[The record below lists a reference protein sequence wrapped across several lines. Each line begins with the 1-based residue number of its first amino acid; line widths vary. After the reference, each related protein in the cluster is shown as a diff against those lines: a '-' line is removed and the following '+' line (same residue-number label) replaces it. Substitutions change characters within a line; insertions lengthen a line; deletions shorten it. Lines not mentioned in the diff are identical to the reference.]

1 MKMNW
6 VIAMNLAI
14 NRVNEFQSGTLA
26 ILFAS
31 VLWGTTG
38 TAASFAPDL
47 SPLAI
52 GAFSMGVGGLLQAG
66 LAFRKILAALDKL
79 LLNKKLLAV
88 SALALAVYPLAF
100 YSSMKLSGVAIGTV
114 VSIATA
120 PFFSAL
126 LECLISK
133 KNNINK
139 RWLTSFAIG
148 VVGIGLLVFSES
160 SSANES
166 GEDLKLLG
174 IALGLVAGLCYAI
187 YSWATKALIDK
198 GIKSQAAMG
207 SIFGLGAM
215 LLLPTLWFTGDNL
228 FSSQTN
234 VLVISYLTLIPQ
246 CLGYVA
252 FSFGLRHVTASSANL
267 LTLFEPVVAAV
278 LAVCVVG
285 ELIPFIGWLG
295 MFLIVLCL
303 LIQSKP
309 SKGTL

>member
-1 MKMNW
+1 
-6 VIAMNLAI
+6 MNLAI
-14 NRVNEFQSGTLA
+14 NRVNEFQTGTLA

-31 VLWGTTG
+31 ILWGTTG

-52 GAFSMGVGGLLQAG
+52 GAFSMGVGGLMQAG
-66 LAFRKILAALDKL
+66 LAYRQILFAFDKL
-79 LLNKKLLAV
+79 MQNKKLLTV

-139 RWLTSFAIG
+139 RWLTSFAVG

-166 GEDLKLLG
+166 GDDLKLLG
-174 IALGLVAGLCYAI
+174 IGLGLVAGLCYAI

-234 VLVISYLTLIPQ
+234 VFVISYLTLIPQ
-246 CLGYVA
+246 CLGYIA

-295 MFLIVLCL
+295 MSLIVLCL
-303 LIQSKP
+303 FIQSNP

>member
-1 MKMNW
+1 
-6 VIAMNLAI
+6 MNLAI
-14 NRVNEFQSGTLA
+14 NRVNEFQTGTLA

-31 VLWGTTG
+31 ILWGTTG

-52 GAFSMGVGGLLQAG
+52 GAFSMGVGGLMQAG
-66 LAFRKILAALDKL
+66 LAYRKILFAFDKL
-79 LLNKKLLAV
+79 LQNKKLLTV
-88 SALALAVYPLAF
+88 SALALAIYPLAF

-160 SSANES
+160 SSTNES
-166 GEDLKLLG
+166 GDDLKLFG
-174 IALGLVAGLCYAI
+174 IALGLLAGLCYAI

-215 LLLPTLWFTGDNL
+215 LLLPTLWFTGENL
-228 FSSQTN
+228 FSSQIN

-246 CLGYVA
+246 CLGYIA

>member
-1 MKMNW
+1 
-6 VIAMNLAI
+6 MNLAI
-14 NRVNEFQSGTLA
+14 NRVNEFQTGTLA

-31 VLWGTTG
+31 ILWGTTG

-52 GAFSMGVGGLLQAG
+52 GAFSMGVGGLMQAG
-66 LAFRKILAALDKL
+66 LAYRKILFAFDKL
-79 LLNKKLLAV
+79 LQNKKLLAV

-160 SSANES
+160 SSTNES
-166 GEDLKLLG
+166 GDDLKLLG
-174 IALGLVAGLCYAI
+174 IALGLLAGLCYAI

-215 LLLPTLWFTGDNL
+215 LLLPTLWFTGENL

-285 ELIPFIGWLG
+285 ELIPFTGWLG
-295 MFLIVLCL
+295 MSLIVLCL
-303 LIQSKP
+303 FIQSKP
-309 SKGTL
+309 VKGTL

>member
-1 MKMNW
+1 MS
-6 VIAMNLAI
+6 LAI
-14 NRVNEFQSGTLA
+14 NRVNEFQTGTLA

-31 VLWGTTG
+31 ILWGTTG

-52 GAFSMGVGGLLQAG
+52 GAFSMGVGGLIQAG
-66 LAFRKILAALDKL
+66 LAYRKILFAFDKL
-79 LLNKKLLAV
+79 LQNKKLLAA

-160 SSANES
+160 SSANAS
-166 GEDLKLLG
+166 GDDLKLLG
-174 IALGLVAGLCYAI
+174 IGLGLVAGLCYAI

-215 LLLPTLWFTGDNL
+215 LLLPTLWFTGENL
-228 FSSQTN
+228 FSSQIN

-246 CLGYVA
+246 CLGYIA

-295 MFLIVLCL
+295 MSLIVLCL
-303 LIQSKP
+303 FIQSNP

>member
-1 MKMNW
+1 
-6 VIAMNLAI
+6 MNLAI
-14 NRVNEFQSGTLA
+14 NRVNEFQTGTLA

-31 VLWGTTG
+31 ILWGTTG

-52 GAFSMGVGGLLQAG
+52 GAFSMGVGGLMQAG
-66 LAFRKILAALDKL
+66 LAYRKILFAFDKL
-79 LLNKKLLAV
+79 LQNKRLLAV

-100 YSSMKLSGVAIGTV
+100 YSSMKLSGVAVGTV

-160 SSANES
+160 SSTNES
-166 GEDLKLLG
+166 GDDLKLLG

-198 GIKSQAAMG
+198 DIESQAAMG

-215 LLLPTLWFTGDNL
+215 LLLPTLWFTGENL
-228 FSSQTN
+228 FSSQIN

-246 CLGYVA
+246 CLGYIA

-303 LIQSKP
+303 FIQSKP
-309 SKGTL
+309 AKRTL

>member
-1 MKMNW
+1 
-6 VIAMNLAI
+6 MNLAI
-14 NRVNEFQSGTLA
+14 NRVNEFQTGTLA

-31 VLWGTTG
+31 ILWGTTG

-52 GAFSMGVGGLLQAG
+52 GAFSMGVGGLMQAG
-66 LAFRKILAALDKL
+66 LAYRKSYSLSTNFLQ
-79 LLNKKLLAV
+79 NKKLLAV

-174 IALGLVAGLCYAI
+174 IGLGLVAGLCYAI

-228 FSSQTN
+228 FSSQIN

-246 CLGYVA
+246 CLGYIA

-285 ELIPFIGWLG
+285 ELIPFTGWLG
-295 MFLIVLCL
+295 MSLIVLCL
-303 LIQSKP
+303 FIQSKP

>member
-1 MKMNW
+1 
-6 VIAMNLAI
+6 MNLAI
-14 NRVNEFQSGTLA
+14 NRVNEFQTGTLA

-31 VLWGTTG
+31 ILWGTTG

-52 GAFSMGVGGLLQAG
+52 GAFSMGVGGLMQAG
-66 LAFRKILAALDKL
+66 LAYRKILFAFDKL
-79 LLNKKLLAV
+79 LQNKKLLAV

-160 SSANES
+160 ESVSESAD
-166 GEDLKLLG
+166 DLKLFG

-198 GIKSQAAMG
+198 DIESQAAMG

-215 LLLPTLWFTGDNL
+215 LLLPTLWFSGDNL

>member
-1 MKMNW
+1 
-6 VIAMNLAI
+6 MNLAI
-14 NRVNEFQSGTLA
+14 NRVNEFQTGTLA

-31 VLWGTTG
+31 ILWGTTG

-52 GAFSMGVGGLLQAG
+52 GAFSMGVGGLMQAG
-66 LAFRKILAALDKL
+66 LAYRKILLAFDKL
-79 LLNKKLLAV
+79 LQNKKLLAV
-88 SALALAVYPLAF
+88 SALALAIYPLAF

-139 RWLTSFAIG
+139 RWLTSIVIG

-160 SSANES
+160 SSTNES
-166 GEDLKLLG
+166 GDDLKLLG

-215 LLLPTLWFTGDNL
+215 LLLPTLWFTGENL
-228 FSSQTN
+228 FSSQIN

-246 CLGYVA
+246 CVGYIA

>member
-1 MKMNW
+1 
-6 VIAMNLAI
+6 MNLAI
-14 NRVNEFQSGTLA
+14 NRVNEFQTGTLA

-31 VLWGTTG
+31 ILWGTTG

-52 GAFSMGVGGLLQAG
+52 GAFSMGVGGLMQAG
-66 LAFRKILAALDKL
+66 LAYRKILLAFDKL
-79 LLNKKLLAV
+79 LQNKKLLAV
-88 SALALAVYPLAF
+88 SALALAIYPLAF
-100 YSSMKLSGVAIGTV
+100 YSSMKLSGVAVGTV

-160 SSANES
+160 SSTNES
-166 GEDLKLLG
+166 GDDLKLLG

-198 GIKSQAAMG
+198 DIESQAAMG

-215 LLLPTLWFTGDNL
+215 LLLPTLWFTGENL
-228 FSSQTN
+228 FSSQIN

-246 CLGYVA
+246 CLGYIA

>member
-1 MKMNW
+1 
-6 VIAMNLAI
+6 MNLAI
-14 NRVNEFQSGTLA
+14 NRVNEFQTGTLA
-26 ILFAS
+26 IVLAS

-52 GAFSMGVGGLLQAG
+52 GAFSMGVGGLMQAG
-66 LAFRKILAALDKL
+66 LAYRKILSSLDKL
-79 LLNKKLLAV
+79 LLNKKLLAASV
-88 SALALAVYPLAF
+88 LALAIYPLAF
-100 YSSMKLSGVAIGTV
+100 YSSMKLSGVAMGTV

-133 KNNINK
+133 NNNINK

-160 SSANES
+160 SSVSDS
-166 GEDLKLLG
+166 GDGLKLLG
-174 IALGLVAGLCYAI
+174 IGLGLVAGLCYAI

-198 GIKSQAAMG
+198 GIESQAAMG

-228 FSSQTN
+228 FASSTN
-234 VLVISYLTLIPQ
+234 VFVVSYLVLLPQ
-246 CLGYVA
+246 CLGYIA

-267 LTLFEPVVAAV
+267 ITLLEPVVAAV
-278 LAVCVVG
+278 LAVWIVG
-285 ELIPFIGWLG
+285 ERIPLVGWIGML
-295 MFLIVLCL
+295 LIVMCL
-303 LIQSKP
+303 FIQSQP
-309 SKGTL
+309 NNQRN

>member
-1 MKMNW
+1 
-6 VIAMNLAI
+6 MNLAI
-14 NRVNEFQSGTLA
+14 NRVNEFQTGTLA

-31 VLWGTTG
+31 ILWGTTG

-52 GAFSMGVGGLLQAG
+52 GAFSMGVGGLMQAG
-66 LAFRKILAALDKL
+66 LAYRKILFAFDKL
-79 LLNKKLLAV
+79 LQNKKLLAV
-88 SALALAVYPLAF
+88 SALALAIYPLAF

-160 SSANES
+160 SSTNES
-166 GEDLKLLG
+166 GDDLKLFG
-174 IALGLVAGLCYAI
+174 IALGLLAGLCYAI

-215 LLLPTLWFTGDNL
+215 LLLPTLWFTGENL
-228 FSSQTN
+228 FSSQIN

-246 CLGYVA
+246 CLGYIA

>member
-1 MKMNW
+1 
-6 VIAMNLAI
+6 MNLAI
-14 NRVNEFQSGTLA
+14 NRVNEFQTGTLA

-31 VLWGTTG
+31 ILWGTTG

-52 GAFSMGVGGLLQAG
+52 GAFSMGVGGLMQAG
-66 LAFRKILAALDKL
+66 LAYRKILFAFDKL
-79 LLNKKLLAV
+79 MQNKRLLAV

-100 YSSMKLSGVAIGTV
+100 YSSMKLSGVAVGTV

-160 SSANES
+160 SSTNES
-166 GEDLKLLG
+166 GDDLKLLG
-174 IALGLVAGLCYAI
+174 IALGLLAGLCYAI

-198 GIKSQAAMG
+198 DIESQAAMG

-215 LLLPTLWFTGDNL
+215 LLLPTLWFTGENL
-228 FSSQTN
+228 FSSQIN

-246 CLGYVA
+246 CLGYIA

-303 LIQSKP
+303 LLQSKP

>member
-1 MKMNW
+1 
-6 VIAMNLAI
+6 MNLAI
-14 NRVNEFQSGTLA
+14 NRVNEFQTGTLA

-31 VLWGTTG
+31 ILWGTTG

-52 GAFSMGVGGLLQAG
+52 GAFSMGVGGLMQAG
-66 LAFRKILAALDKL
+66 LAYRKILLALDKL
-79 LLNKKLLAV
+79 LQNKKLLAV

-133 KNNINK
+133 NNNINK

-160 SSANES
+160 SSTNES
-166 GEDLKLLG
+166 GDDLKLLG
-174 IALGLVAGLCYAI
+174 IALGLLAGLCYAI

-215 LLLPTLWFTGDNL
+215 LLLPTLWFTGENL
-228 FSSQTN
+228 FSSQIN

-246 CLGYVA
+246 CLGYIA

-285 ELIPFIGWLG
+285 ELIPFTGWLG

>member
-1 MKMNW
+1 
-6 VIAMNLAI
+6 MNLAI
-14 NRVNEFQSGTLA
+14 NRVNEFQTGTLA

-31 VLWGTTG
+31 ILWGTTG

-52 GAFSMGVGGLLQAG
+52 GAFSMGVGGLMQAG
-66 LAFRKILAALDKL
+66 LAYRKILFAFDKL
-79 LLNKKLLAV
+79 LQNKKLLTV

-100 YSSMKLSGVAIGTV
+100 YSSMKLSGVAMGTV

-133 KNNINK
+133 ENNINK

-160 SSANES
+160 SVGSEPN
-166 GEDLKLLG
+166 DNLKLLG
-174 IALGLVAGLCYAI
+174 IGLGLVAGLCYAI
-187 YSWATKALIDK
+187 YSWATKALIDQ

-215 LLLPTLWFTGDNL
+215 LLLPTLRFTGDSL
-228 FSSQTN
+228 FASSTN
-234 VLVISYLTLIPQ
+234 IFVVSYLVLLPQ
-246 CLGYVA
+246 CLGYIA

-267 LTLFEPVVAAV
+267 ITLLEPVVAAV
-278 LAVCVVG
+278 LAVWIVG
-285 ELIPFIGWLG
+285 ERIPFVGWIGML
-295 MFLIVLCL
+295 LIVTCL
-303 LIQSKP
+303 FIQSQP
-309 SKGTL
+309 NDQRN

>member
-1 MKMNW
+1 
-6 VIAMNLAI
+6 MNLAI
-14 NRVNEFQSGTLA
+14 NRVNEFQTGTLA

-31 VLWGTTG
+31 ILWGTTG

-52 GAFSMGVGGLLQAG
+52 GAFSMGFGGLMQAG
-66 LAFRKILAALDKL
+66 LAYRKILFVFDKL
-79 LLNKKLLAV
+79 LQNKKLLAV

-133 KNNINK
+133 NNNINK

-160 SSANES
+160 SSASDS
-166 GEDLKLLG
+166 GDDLKLLG
-174 IALGLVAGLCYAI
+174 IGLGLVAGLCYAI

-215 LLLPTLWFTGDNL
+215 LLLPTLWFTGENL

-285 ELIPFIGWLG
+285 ELIPFTGWFG
-295 MFLIVLCL
+295 MSLIVLCL

-309 SKGTL
+309 S

>member
-1 MKMNW
+1 
-6 VIAMNLAI
+6 MNLAI
-14 NRVNEFQSGTLA
+14 NRVNEFQTGTLA

-31 VLWGTTG
+31 ILWGTTG

-52 GAFSMGVGGLLQAG
+52 GAFSMGVGGLMQAG
-66 LAFRKILAALDKL
+66 LAYRKILFAFDKL
-79 LLNKKLLAV
+79 LQNKRLLAV

-166 GEDLKLLG
+166 GDDLKLLG
-174 IALGLVAGLCYAI
+174 IGLGLVAGLCYAI

-198 GIKSQAAMG
+198 GVKSQAAMG

-215 LLLPTLWFTGDNL
+215 LLLPTLWFTGENL
-228 FSSQTN
+228 FSSQIN

-246 CLGYVA
+246 CLGYIA

-285 ELIPFIGWLG
+285 ELIPFTGWLG
-295 MFLIVLCL
+295 MSLIVLCL
-303 LIQSKP
+303 FIQSKP

>member
-1 MKMNW
+1 
-6 VIAMNLAI
+6 MNLAI
-14 NRVNEFQSGTLA
+14 NRVNEFQTGTLA

-31 VLWGTTG
+31 ILWGTTG

-52 GAFSMGVGGLLQAG
+52 GAFSMGVGGLMQAG
-66 LAFRKILAALDKL
+66 LAYRKILFAFDKL
-79 LLNKKLLAV
+79 LQNKKLLAA

-133 KNNINK
+133 NNNINK
-139 RWLTSFAIG
+139 RWLTSFSIG

-160 SSANES
+160 SSTNES
-166 GEDLKLLG
+166 GDDLKLLG
-174 IALGLVAGLCYAI
+174 IALGLLAGLCYAI

-215 LLLPTLWFTGDNL
+215 LLLPTLWLTGESL

-285 ELIPFIGWLG
+285 ELIPFTGWLG
-295 MFLIVLCL
+295 MSLIVLCL
-303 LIQSKP
+303 FIQSKP
-309 SKGTL
+309 AKRTL

>member
-1 MKMNW
+1 
-6 VIAMNLAI
+6 MNLAI
-14 NRVNEFQSGTLA
+14 NRVNELQTGTLA

-31 VLWGTTG
+31 ILWGTTG

-52 GAFSMGVGGLLQAG
+52 GAFSMGVGGLMQAG
-66 LAFRKILAALDKL
+66 LAYRKILFAFDKL
-79 LLNKKLLAV
+79 LQNKKLLAV

-133 KNNINK
+133 DNNINK
-139 RWLTSFAIG
+139 RWLTSFTIG

-160 SSANES
+160 SSASDS
-166 GEDLKLLG
+166 GDDLKLLG
-174 IALGLVAGLCYAI
+174 IGLGLVAGLCYAI

-215 LLLPTLWFTGDNL
+215 LLLPTLWFTGENL

-285 ELIPFIGWLG
+285 ELIPFTGWLG

>member
-1 MKMNW
+1 
-6 VIAMNLAI
+6 MNLAI
-14 NRVNEFQSGTLA
+14 NRVNEFQTGTLA

-31 VLWGTTG
+31 ILWGTTG

-52 GAFSMGVGGLLQAG
+52 GAFSMGVGGLMQAG
-66 LAFRKILAALDKL
+66 LAYRKILFAFDKL
-79 LLNKKLLAV
+79 LQNKRLLAV

-133 KNNINK
+133 KNNINR

-166 GEDLKLLG
+166 GDDLKLLG

-215 LLLPTLWFTGDNL
+215 LLLPTLWFTGENL
-228 FSSQTN
+228 FSSQIN

-246 CLGYVA
+246 CLGYIA
-252 FSFGLRHVTASSANL
+252 FSFGLRHVTASCANL

-309 SKGTL
+309 AKGTL

>member
-1 MKMNW
+1 
-6 VIAMNLAI
+6 MNLAI
-14 NRVNEFQSGTLA
+14 NRVNEFQTGTLA

-31 VLWGTTG
+31 ILWGTTG

-52 GAFSMGVGGLLQAG
+52 GAFSMGVGGLMQAG
-66 LAFRKILAALDKL
+66 LAYRKILFAFDKL
-79 LLNKKLLAV
+79 LQNKRLLAV

-133 KNNINK
+133 KNNINR

-174 IALGLVAGLCYAI
+174 IGLGLVAGLCYAI

-215 LLLPTLWFTGDNL
+215 LLLPTLWFTGENL
-228 FSSQTN
+228 FSSQIN

-246 CLGYVA
+246 CLGYIA

>member
-1 MKMNW
+1 
-6 VIAMNLAI
+6 MNLAI
-14 NRVNEFQSGTLA
+14 NRVNEFLTGTLA

-31 VLWGTTG
+31 ILWGTTG

-52 GAFSMGVGGLLQAG
+52 GAFSMGVGGLIQAG
-66 LAFRKILAALDKL
+66 LAYRKILFAFDKL
-79 LLNKKLLAV
+79 LQNKKLLAV

-166 GEDLKLLG
+166 GDDLKLLG
-174 IALGLVAGLCYAI
+174 IGLGLVAGLCYAI

-228 FSSQTN
+228 FSSQIN

-246 CLGYVA
+246 CLGYIA

>member
-1 MKMNW
+1 
-6 VIAMNLAI
+6 MNLAI
-14 NRVNEFQSGTLA
+14 NRVNEFQTGTLA

-31 VLWGTTG
+31 ILWGTTG

-52 GAFSMGVGGLLQAG
+52 GAFSMGVGGLMQAG
-66 LAFRKILAALDKL
+66 LAYRKILFAFDKL
-79 LLNKKLLAV
+79 LQNKRLLAV

-160 SSANES
+160 SSTNES
-166 GEDLKLLG
+166 GDDLKLLG
-174 IALGLVAGLCYAI
+174 IALGLLAGLCYAI

-198 GIKSQAAMG
+198 DIESQAAMG

-215 LLLPTLWFTGDNL
+215 LLLPTLWFTGENL
-228 FSSQTN
+228 FSSQIN

-246 CLGYVA
+246 CVGYIA

-309 SKGTL
+309 AKGTL

>member
-1 MKMNW
+1 
-6 VIAMNLAI
+6 MNLAI
-14 NRVNEFQSGTLA
+14 NRVNEFQTGTLA

-31 VLWGTTG
+31 ILWGTTG

-52 GAFSMGVGGLLQAG
+52 GAFSMGVGGLMQAG
-66 LAFRKILAALDKL
+66 LAYRKILFAFDKL
-79 LLNKKLLAV
+79 LQNKKLLTV

-100 YSSMKLSGVAIGTV
+100 YSSMKLSGVAVGTV

-160 SSANES
+160 SSTNES
-166 GEDLKLLG
+166 GDDLKLLG
-174 IALGLVAGLCYAI
+174 IASGLVAGLCYAI

-215 LLLPTLWFTGDNL
+215 LLLPTLWFTGENL
-228 FSSQTN
+228 FSSQIN

-246 CLGYVA
+246 CLGYIA

-303 LIQSKP
+303 FIQSKP
-309 SKGTL
+309 AKRTL

>member
-1 MKMNW
+1 
-6 VIAMNLAI
+6 MNLAI
-14 NRVNEFQSGTLA
+14 NRVNEFQTGTLA

-31 VLWGTTG
+31 ILWGTTG
-38 TAASFAPDL
+38 TAASFTPDL

-52 GAFSMGVGGLLQAG
+52 GAFSMGVGGLMQAG
-66 LAFRKILAALDKL
+66 LAYRKILFAFDKL
-79 LLNKKLLAV
+79 MQSKKLLTV

-133 KNNINK
+133 KNNINR

-166 GEDLKLLG
+166 GDDLKLLG
-174 IALGLVAGLCYAI
+174 IGLGLVAGLCYAI

-246 CLGYVA
+246 CLGYIA

-285 ELIPFIGWLG
+285 ELIPFTGWLG
-295 MFLIVLCL
+295 MSLIVLCL
-303 LIQSKP
+303 FIQSKP

>member
-1 MKMNW
+1 
-6 VIAMNLAI
+6 MNLAI
-14 NRVNEFQSGTLA
+14 NRVNEFQTGTLA

-31 VLWGTTG
+31 ILWGTTG
-38 TAASFAPDL
+38 TAASFAPNL

-52 GAFSMGVGGLLQAG
+52 GAFSMGVGGLMQAG
-66 LAFRKILAALDKL
+66 LAYRKILFAFDKL
-79 LLNKKLLAV
+79 LQNKKLLTA

-160 SSANES
+160 SSTNES
-166 GEDLKLLG
+166 GDDLKLLG

-215 LLLPTLWFTGDNL
+215 LLLPTLWFTGENL
-228 FSSQTN
+228 FSSQIN

-246 CLGYVA
+246 CLGYIA

-309 SKGTL
+309 AKGTL

>member
-1 MKMNW
+1 
-6 VIAMNLAI
+6 MNLTI
-14 NRVNEFQSGTLA
+14 NRVNEFQTGTLA

-31 VLWGTTG
+31 ILWGTTG

-52 GAFSMGVGGLLQAG
+52 GAFSMGVGGLMQAG
-66 LAFRKILAALDKL
+66 LAYRKILLAFDKL
-79 LLNKKLLAV
+79 LQNKKLLAV
-88 SALALAVYPLAF
+88 SALALAIYPLAF

-160 SSANES
+160 SSTNES
-166 GEDLKLLG
+166 GDALKLLG

-215 LLLPTLWFTGDNL
+215 LLLPTLWFTGENL
-228 FSSQTN
+228 FSSQIN

-246 CLGYVA
+246 CVGYIA

-267 LTLFEPVVAAV
+267 LTLFEPVVAEV

>member
-1 MKMNW
+1 
-6 VIAMNLAI
+6 MNLAI
-14 NRVNEFQSGTLA
+14 NRVNEFQTGTLA

-31 VLWGTTG
+31 ILWGTTG

-52 GAFSMGVGGLLQAG
+52 GAFSMGVGGLMQAG
-66 LAFRKILAALDKL
+66 LAYRRILFAFDKL
-79 LLNKKLLAV
+79 LQNKRLLAV

-139 RWLTSFAIG
+139 RWLISFAIG

-160 SSANES
+160 SSTNES
-166 GEDLKLLG
+166 GDDLKLLG
-174 IALGLVAGLCYAI
+174 IALGLLAGLCYAI

-215 LLLPTLWFTGDNL
+215 LLLPTLWFTGENL

-252 FSFGLRHVTASSANL
+252 FSFGLRYVTASSANL

-285 ELIPFIGWLG
+285 ELIPFTGWLG
-295 MFLIVLCL
+295 MSLIVLCL
-303 LIQSKP
+303 FIQSKP
-309 SKGTL
+309 VKGTL

>member
-1 MKMNW
+1 MS
-6 VIAMNLAI
+6 LAI
-14 NRVNEFQSGTLA
+14 NRVNEFQTGTLA

-31 VLWGTTG
+31 ILWGTTG

-52 GAFSMGVGGLLQAG
+52 GAFSMGVGGLMQAG
-66 LAFRKILAALDKL
+66 LAYRKILFAFDKL
-79 LLNKKLLAV
+79 LQNKKLLAV

-166 GEDLKLLG
+166 GDDLKLLG
-174 IALGLVAGLCYAI
+174 IGLGLVAGLCYAI

-215 LLLPTLWFTGDNL
+215 LLLPTLWFTGENL
-228 FSSQTN
+228 FSSQIN

-246 CLGYVA
+246 CLGYIA

-285 ELIPFIGWLG
+285 ELIPFTGWLG
-295 MFLIVLCL
+295 MSLIVLCL
-303 LIQSKP
+303 FIQSKP

>member
-1 MKMNW
+1 
-6 VIAMNLAI
+6 MNLAI
-14 NRVNEFQSGTLA
+14 NRVNEFQTGTLA

-31 VLWGTTG
+31 ILWGTTG

-52 GAFSMGVGGLLQAG
+52 GAFSMGVGGLMQAG
-66 LAFRKILAALDKL
+66 LAYRQILFAFDKL
-79 LLNKKLLAV
+79 MQNKKLLTV

-139 RWLTSFAIG
+139 RWLTSFAVG

-166 GEDLKLLG
+166 GDDLKLLG
-174 IALGLVAGLCYAI
+174 IGLGLVAGLCYAI

-215 LLLPTLWFTGDNL
+215 LLLPTLWFTGENL

-246 CLGYVA
+246 CLGYIA

>member
-1 MKMNW
+1 
-6 VIAMNLAI
+6 MNLAI
-14 NRVNEFQSGTLA
+14 NRVNEFQTGTLA

-31 VLWGTTG
+31 ILWGTTG

-52 GAFSMGVGGLLQAG
+52 GAFSMGVGGLMQAG
-66 LAFRKILAALDKL
+66 LAYRKILFAFDKL
-79 LLNKKLLAV
+79 MQNKRLLAV

-160 SSANES
+160 SFTNES
-166 GEDLKLLG
+166 GDDLKLLG
-174 IALGLVAGLCYAI
+174 IALGLLAGLCYAI

-198 GIKSQAAMG
+198 DIESQAAMG

-215 LLLPTLWFTGDNL
+215 LLLPTLWFTGENL
-228 FSSQTN
+228 FSSQIN

-246 CLGYVA
+246 CLGYIA

-295 MFLIVLCL
+295 MFQIVLCL
-303 LIQSKP
+303 FIQSKP

>member
-1 MKMNW
+1 
-6 VIAMNLAI
+6 MNLAI
-14 NRVNEFQSGTLA
+14 NRVNEFQTGTLA

-31 VLWGTTG
+31 ILWGTTG

-52 GAFSMGVGGLLQAG
+52 GAFSMGVGGLMQAG
-66 LAFRKILAALDKL
+66 LAYRKILFAFDKL
-79 LLNKKLLAV
+79 LQNKKLLAV

-166 GEDLKLLG
+166 GDDLKLLG
-174 IALGLVAGLCYAI
+174 IGLGLVAGLCYAI

-215 LLLPTLWFTGDNL
+215 LLLPTLWFTGENL
-228 FSSQTN
+228 FSSQIN
-234 VLVISYLTLIPQ
+234 VIVISYLTLIPQ
-246 CLGYVA
+246 CLGYIA

-285 ELIPFIGWLG
+285 ELIPFTGWLG
-295 MFLIVLCL
+295 MSLIVLCL

>member
-1 MKMNW
+1 
-6 VIAMNLAI
+6 MNLAI
-14 NRVNEFQSGTLA
+14 NRVNEFQTGTLA

-31 VLWGTTG
+31 ILWGTTG

-52 GAFSMGVGGLLQAG
+52 GAFSMGVGGLMQAG
-66 LAFRKILAALDKL
+66 LAYRKILFAFDKL
-79 LLNKKLLAV
+79 LQNKKLLAV

-166 GEDLKLLG
+166 GDDLKLLG
-174 IALGLVAGLCYAI
+174 IGLGLVAGLCYAI

-215 LLLPTLWFTGDNL
+215 LLLPTLWFTGENL
-228 FSSQTN
+228 FSSQIN

-246 CLGYVA
+246 CLGYIA

-295 MFLIVLCL
+295 MSLIVLCL
-303 LIQSKP
+303 FIQSNP

>member
-1 MKMNW
+1 
-6 VIAMNLAI
+6 MNLAI
-14 NRVNEFQSGTLA
+14 NRVNEFQTGTLA

-31 VLWGTTG
+31 ILWGTTG

-52 GAFSMGVGGLLQAG
+52 GAFSMGVGGLMQAG
-66 LAFRKILAALDKL
+66 LAYRKILFAFDKL
-79 LLNKKLLAV
+79 LQNKKLLAV

-160 SSANES
+160 SSTNES
-166 GEDLKLLG
+166 GDDLKLLG

-215 LLLPTLWFTGDNL
+215 LLLPTLWFTGENL
-228 FSSQTN
+228 FSSQIN

-246 CLGYVA
+246 CLGYIA

>member
-1 MKMNW
+1 
-6 VIAMNLAI
+6 MNLAI
-14 NRVNEFQSGTLA
+14 NRVNEFQTGTLA

-31 VLWGTTG
+31 ILWGTTG

-47 SPLAI
+47 SSLAI
-52 GAFSMGVGGLLQAG
+52 GAFSMGVGGLMQAG
-66 LAFRKILAALDKL
+66 LAYRKIQFAFDKL
-79 LLNKKLLAV
+79 LQNKKLLAV

-166 GEDLKLLG
+166 GDDLKLLG
-174 IALGLVAGLCYAI
+174 IGLGLVAGLCYAI

-215 LLLPTLWFTGDNL
+215 LLLPTLWFTGENL
-228 FSSQTN
+228 FSSQIN

-246 CLGYVA
+246 CLGYIA

-285 ELIPFIGWLG
+285 ELIPFTGWLG
-295 MFLIVLCL
+295 MSLIVLCL
-303 LIQSKP
+303 FIQSKP

>member
-1 MKMNW
+1 
-6 VIAMNLAI
+6 
-14 NRVNEFQSGTLA
+14 
-26 ILFAS
+26 
-31 VLWGTTG
+31 
-38 TAASFAPDL
+38 
-47 SPLAI
+47 
-52 GAFSMGVGGLLQAG
+52 MGVGGLMQAG
-66 LAFRKILAALDKL
+66 LAYRKILFAFDKL
-79 LLNKKLLAV
+79 LQNKKLLAV
-88 SALALAVYPLAF
+88 SALALAIYPLAF

-160 SSANES
+160 SSTNES
-166 GEDLKLLG
+166 GDDLKLFG
-174 IALGLVAGLCYAI
+174 IALGLLAGLCYAI

-215 LLLPTLWFTGDNL
+215 LLLPTLWFTGENL
-228 FSSQTN
+228 FSSQIN

-246 CLGYVA
+246 CLGYIA

-285 ELIPFIGWLG
+285 ELIPFSGWLG
-295 MFLIVLCL
+295 MSLIVLCL
-303 LIQSKP
+303 FIQSKP

>member
-1 MKMNW
+1 
-6 VIAMNLAI
+6 MNLAI
-14 NRVNEFQSGTLA
+14 NRVNEFQTGTLA

-31 VLWGTTG
+31 ILWGTTG

-52 GAFSMGVGGLLQAG
+52 GAFSMGVGGLMQAG
-66 LAFRKILAALDKL
+66 LAYRKILFAFDKL
-79 LLNKKLLAV
+79 LQNKKLLAV
-88 SALALAVYPLAF
+88 SAVALAVYPLAF

-160 SSANES
+160 STTNES
-166 GEDLKLLG
+166 GDDLKLLG
-174 IALGLVAGLCYAI
+174 IALGLLAGLCYAI

-198 GIKSQAAMG
+198 DIESQAAMG

-215 LLLPTLWFTGDNL
+215 LLLPTLWFTGENL
-228 FSSQTN
+228 FSSQIN

-246 CLGYVA
+246 CLGYIA

-303 LIQSKP
+303 FIQSKP
-309 SKGTL
+309 AKGTL

>member
-1 MKMNW
+1 
-6 VIAMNLAI
+6 MNLAI
-14 NRVNEFQSGTLA
+14 NRVNEFQTGTLA

-31 VLWGTTG
+31 ILWGTTG

-52 GAFSMGVGGLLQAG
+52 GAFSMGVGGLMQAG
-66 LAFRKILAALDKL
+66 LAYRKILFAFDKL
-79 LLNKKLLAV
+79 LQNKKLLAV

-148 VVGIGLLVFSES
+148 VVGIGLLVFSEA

-166 GEDLKLLG
+166 GDDLKLLG
-174 IALGLVAGLCYAI
+174 IALGLLAGLCYAI

-215 LLLPTLWFTGDNL
+215 LLLPTLWFTGENL
-228 FSSQTN
+228 FSSQIN

-246 CLGYVA
+246 CLGYIA

-285 ELIPFIGWLG
+285 ELIPFTGWLG

>member
-1 MKMNW
+1 
-6 VIAMNLAI
+6 MNLAI
-14 NRVNEFQSGTLA
+14 NRVNEFQTGTLA

-31 VLWGTTG
+31 ILWGTTG

-52 GAFSMGVGGLLQAG
+52 GAFSMGVGGLMQAG
-66 LAFRKILAALDKL
+66 LAYRKILFAFDKL
-79 LLNKKLLAV
+79 LQNKKLLAV

-133 KNNINK
+133 DNNINK
-139 RWLTSFAIG
+139 RWLISFTIG

-160 SSANES
+160 SSES
-166 GEDLKLLG
+166 DSGDDLKLLG
-174 IALGLVAGLCYAI
+174 IGLGLVAGLCYAI

-215 LLLPTLWFTGDNL
+215 LLLPTLWFTGENL

-285 ELIPFIGWLG
+285 ELIPFTGWFG
-295 MFLIVLCL
+295 MSLIVLCL

-309 SKGTL
+309 S

>member
-1 MKMNW
+1 
-6 VIAMNLAI
+6 MNLAI
-14 NRVNEFQSGTLA
+14 NRVNEFQTGTLA

-31 VLWGTTG
+31 ILWGTTG

-52 GAFSMGVGGLLQAG
+52 GAFSMGVGGLMQAG
-66 LAFRKILAALDKL
+66 LAYRKILLAFDKL
-79 LLNKKLLAV
+79 LQNKKLLAV
-88 SALALAVYPLAF
+88 SALALAIYPLAF

-160 SSANES
+160 SSTNES
-166 GEDLKLLG
+166 GDDLKLLG

-198 GIKSQAAMG
+198 DIESQAAMG

-215 LLLPTLWFTGDNL
+215 LLLPTLWFTGENL
-228 FSSQTN
+228 FSSQIN

-246 CLGYVA
+246 CLGYIA

-309 SKGTL
+309 AKGTL